1 MTIIFSQAMDVDKR
15 AIVHDDITLEKLTA
29 EADAYHRTVEA
40 LKTYLKY
47 IEVCTENLFYS

>member
-15 AIVHDDITLEKLTA
+15 AIVDDDITLEKLTA